1 MSSKLLACQVGEDFL
16 ADSAKCFL
24 SDNNKIIQSQFD
36 QNVFL
41 FGFRKEQLQRLQ
53 CKEFFFKTRS
63 AILNF
68 ADIYRCGN
76 MIHVHNFGATLLISY
91 DGDLLLRPIP
101 QSKRN
106 AILRWGRS
114 HSTILDTRNEE
125 WLTDRQQPK
134 RLLKGE
140 LPDNVIKIAF

>member
-1 MSSKLLACQVGEDFL
+1 MSSKLLACEVGEDFL

-24 SDNNKIIQSQFD
+24 SNNNEIIKSKFDNKIF
-36 QNVFL
+36 F
-41 FGFRKEQLQRLQ
+41 FGFRKEQLERLE
-53 CKEFFFKTRS
+53 CKEFFFKTRN

-76 MIHVHNFGATLLISY
+76 MIHVHNYGATLVMSY
-91 DGDLLLRPIP
+91 DCDVLLRPIP

-114 HSTILDTRNEE
+114 HSTILDTRNEQ
-125 WLTDRQQPK
+125 WLTDKKQPK
-134 RLLKGE
+134 RLSKGE

>member
-1 MSSKLLACQVGEDFL
+1 MRSKQLAAAIGEDFL
-16 ADSAKCFL
+16 ADSARRFL
-24 SDNNKIIQSQFD
+24 LNNDEIIKSKFDNKIF
-36 QNVFL
+36 FC
-41 FGFRKEQLQRLQ
+41 GFREEQLQRLQ
-53 CKEFFFKTRS
+53 CKEFFFKNRN

-101 QSKRN
+101 QSKRH
-106 AILRWGRS
+106 AILRWGRN

-134 RLLKGE
+134 RLLRNE
-140 LPDNVIKIAF
+140 LPHNVIKIAF